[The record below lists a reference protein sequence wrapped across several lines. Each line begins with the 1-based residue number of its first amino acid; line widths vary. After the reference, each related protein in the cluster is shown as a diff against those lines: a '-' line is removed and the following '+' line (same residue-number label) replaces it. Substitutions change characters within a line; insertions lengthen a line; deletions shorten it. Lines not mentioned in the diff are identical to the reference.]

1 MPSYNRGRLLTH
13 NKPGTTLRDVLWDLG
28 APGPRKTK
36 GPEVR
41 LIFIL
46 V

>member
-1 MPSYNRGRLLTH
+1 MPCYSRGRLLTH
-13 NKPGTTLRDVLWDLG
+13 NKPGYALRHVFWGFD
-28 APGPRKTK
+28 APGPRETQ